1 MTMHSP
7 RWGGSP
13 ERWGQALPYPSL
25 GLLPCG
31 TESRQQLLGPTAL
44 PGQGRAEW
52 ESQVP
57 SWDLSP
63 CFVSQAASWQGCCT
77 IRRSLPPG
85 IWAQLW
91 DSTCLQPGSKCH
103 SVPSAFPEHGGQ
115 CTASDVTFRVRD
127 SRPGCWVPEGQEE
140 KGQGEGRGAS
150 SLAQPSSLPR
160 GSPALG
166 TCPPCVPIGAATVR
180 RAGPMAGL
188 LSYLEA

>member
-1 MTMHSP
+1 MQEPECLAGIVLSHSAGA
-7 RWGGSP
+7 WVGQSP
-13 ERWGQALPYPSL
+13 GFERVG
-25 GLLPCG
+25 
-31 TESRQQLLGPTAL
+31 
-44 PGQGRAEW
+44 
-52 ESQVP
+52 
-57 SWDLSP
+57 
-63 CFVSQAASWQGCCT
+63 
-77 IRRSLPPG
+77 
-85 IWAQLW
+85 
-91 DSTCLQPGSKCH
+91 K
-103 SVPSAFPEHGGQ
+103 VPSAFPEHGGQ